1 MSLNQYESV
10 VHSFSMNST
19 YRLMGEGTSTQD
31 DQGIGVLVYDI
42 SATNPSV
49 VIKRG
54 INASCPEFGEAWTWA
69 PVVWNWF
76 NILRLSLTLA
86 GIMGNALVIAIHGKS
101 KSNRGTDRLIAG
113 LAVADLLC
121 SVFLTP
127 IPSAARLS
135 NNWLGNIYCKF
146 VFSNVLVWIPF
157 IASMYTLCM
166 ISLERFFAI
175 VYPFIYRANITPTR
189 IKYVFIP
196 IWVLAFIVNIGS
208 FVVNTVHPDSCSCIV
223 HFPTRL
229 GKLMQGV
236 LLFITEY
243 VIPIG
248 IMLFAHVRTIRELH
262 TEARALKENRM
273 DSSRITLNLLQA
285 RERVLQMLFVVV
297 MTFIIC
303 WTPDQLCYLFYS
315 IGILNVD
322 FLHSRLYMAFIL
334 LAYVN
339 SCANPFIYTARNPE
353 FRHALK
359 VLFKKA
365 ARVQQVF
372 NTSEWVHDRTDDVVN
387 DVANGTAVES
397 RV

>member
-1 MSLNQYESV
+1 MSLNQYEPG
-10 VHSFSMNST
+10 VHSFDMNAT
-19 YRLMGEGTSTQD
+19 YRLIGGSTSTQD
-31 DQGIGVLVYDI
+31 NQGLGVLVYDVGGT
-42 SATNPSV
+42 SPSV
-49 VIKRG
+49 VINRG
-54 INASCPEFGEAWTWA
+54 ANASCPEFGEAWKWA

-86 GIMGNALVIAIHGKS
+86 GIMGNSLVIIIHS
-101 KSNRGTDRLIAG
+101 KSQSVRGTDRLIAG

-121 SVFLTP
+121 SVFFTP
-127 IPSAARLS
+127 IPSASRLS

-175 VYPFIYRANITPTR
+175 VYPFVYRAKITPSR

-196 IWVLAFIVNIGS
+196 IWVLAFSVNIGS
-208 FVVNTVHPDSCSCIV
+208 FVVNMVHPVSCVCVV
-223 HFPTRL
+223 HFPNHI
-229 GKLMQGV
+229 GKMMQGV

-262 TEARALKENRM
+262 TEARALKDNRM

-315 IGILNVD
+315 IGILDED

-372 NTSEWVHDRTDDVVN
+372 NTSEWVHDRTDDIMNEVG
-387 DVANGTAVES
+387 NGTVVES